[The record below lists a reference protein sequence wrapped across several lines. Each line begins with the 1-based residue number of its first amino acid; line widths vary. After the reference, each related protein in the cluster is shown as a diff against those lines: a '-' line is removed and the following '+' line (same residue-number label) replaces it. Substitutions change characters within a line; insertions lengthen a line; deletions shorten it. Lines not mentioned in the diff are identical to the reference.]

1 MELQTTIRDFPNKI
15 SSLNLPPDTSI
26 RVVIELGETPGE
38 KIEAGD
44 EVAEKKGRW
53 AQVAEELAA
62 ANVLEGRSEEVNKL
76 FREFRDNFSF
86 ERK

>member
-15 SSLNLPPDTSI
+15 IGLNLPPDTSI

-38 KIEAGD
+38 KIETGG